1 MLRFDQLQLDCNDH
15 LLIYD
20 GAHPIGN
27 YKVLILSPIID
38 LIRTWFTPNSYY
50 PSALPCIQLK
60 WRERKREKKYPA
72 ELLVT
77 MATPADRFFTNRNC
91 TSPGAHPVLLSDGFY
106 SIIHEECLQP
116 FFFFFFFF
124 LMRNTINCRSMVWTL
139 ASSST
144 EEIFTF
150 KCSVI
155 SCKRLNYSMELCRRI
170 YRVVTLARASVTFS
184 RGPISWRL
192 STSPTPGAPRPMAS
206 ISSSLLLKIKVPSF
220 ILLLWCL
227 NAVWFFFFIWDG
239 QRGRFRA
246 LLQVWLFLIAE
257 SFCRDFRCAQK
268 DFCISTD
275 LLCDGVNHCGD
286 NTDES
291 TSSLCA
297 G

>member
-1 MLRFDQLQLDCNDH
+1 M
-15 LLIYD
+15 YT
-20 GAHPIGN
+20 A
-27 YKVLILSPIID
+27 KM
-38 LIRTWFTPNSYY
+38 
-50 PSALPCIQLK
+50 
-60 WRERKREKKYPA
+60 EREKKRKKIPGWIARNHGDARRSIFYESKLHQPWCSSC
-72 ELLVT
+72 LVEWWFLFYHS
-77 MATPADRFFTNRNC
+77 RGVFT
-91 TSPGAHPVLLSDGFY
+91 TFSFS
-106 SIIHEECLQP
+106 
-116 FFFFFFFF
+116 FFFF